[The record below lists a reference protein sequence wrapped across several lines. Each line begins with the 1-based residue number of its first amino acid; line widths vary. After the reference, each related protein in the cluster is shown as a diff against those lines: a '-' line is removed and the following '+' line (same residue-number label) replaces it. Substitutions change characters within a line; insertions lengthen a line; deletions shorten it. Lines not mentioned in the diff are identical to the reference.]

1 MRRGAQRLNRR
12 RDRRVNSGPTWEL
25 RAYGTSGYR
34 DKRVDGQVGVWTS
47 GCMGHVDI
55 QDKCSHG
62 TSRYVGE
69 VGIGSVFVEW
79 GYTGRVGIGSFF
91 SSGHMKQVG
100 IGSVFWSSGVYGS
113 SGYRVFFVLS
123 PRAAVSRARM
133 SPTTRRR
140 SRSVGEMLTRS
151 SAAAARRAAESAG
164 VGTCREDTERRA
176 VARLVLFCVLF
187 CRGGAAATVKEGLM
201 RAAVGRWV

>member
-1 MRRGAQRLNRR
+1 M
-12 RDRRVNSGPTWEL
+12 
-25 RAYGTSGYR
+25 
-34 DKRVDGQVGVWTS
+34 GQAGIRTS
-47 GCMGHVDI
+47 GCVD
-55 QDKCSHG
+55 KWVYG
-62 TSRYVGE
+62 TCGYTGQVLTWEKLVCGRE
-69 VGIGSVFVEW
+69 VGIESVFCRV
-79 GYTGRVGIGSFF
+79 GYMGRVGIGSFF
-91 SSGHMKQVG
+91 PSGHMKQVG

-176 VARLVLFCVLF
+176 VARLFFFFRVLF
-187 CRGGAAATVKEGLM
+187 CRGGAAATVNEGLM
-201 RAAVGRWV
+201 RAAVGRLV